1 MTIALIRSP
10 DAPESLRGCQSG
22 APAKPPRKKRPRW
35 TPRPRPLSRDQLDGR
50 LASAKAFDRLAADIA
65 SDLGGIDQM
74 SWIERTLVEAYCG
87 AYISLANLNA
97 RITLGQAVDL
107 GELSGTASA
116 MVRIASRLGISRRAR
131 DVTPTPTVEEYAE
144 YKKRQREAAVVA
156 DGEAT

>member
-1 MTIALIRSP
+1 
-10 DAPESLRGCQSG
+10 
-22 APAKPPRKKRPRW
+22 
-35 TPRPRPLSRDQLDGR
+35 
-50 LASAKAFDRLAADIA
+50 
-65 SDLGGIDQM
+65 
-74 SWIERTLVEAYCG
+74 
-87 AYISLANLNA
+87 
-97 RITLGQAVDL
+97 LGQAVDL